1 MTIRAADKVG
11 KKVSVCGEMAGDTK
25 LTKLLLGLGLRQFS
39 MHPAHILNV
48 KYLVLN
54 SELSKLQPIAKK
66 IVQTQDVDKI
76 EPLIAKLNH

>member
-1 MTIRAADKVG
+1 
-11 KKVSVCGEMAGDTK
+11 
-25 LTKLLLGLGLRQFS
+25 